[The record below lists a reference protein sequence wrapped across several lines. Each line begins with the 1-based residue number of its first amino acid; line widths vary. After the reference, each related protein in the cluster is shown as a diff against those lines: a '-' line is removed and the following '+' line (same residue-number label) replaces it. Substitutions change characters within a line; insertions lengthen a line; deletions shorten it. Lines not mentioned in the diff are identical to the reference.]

1 MTPGPQ
7 GFEILYRSSGNLFI
21 NRIRA
26 LYRGNR
32 YMAYFFETLMLICFG
47 ISWPFNIVKSYRSRT
62 AKGKSILF
70 ELCIIVGY
78 LCGLVG
84 KLIGNNIS
92 YVVVVYLLDIFMVA
106 TDLALTFRNC
116 MLDRRREN

>member
-1 MTPGPQ
+1 
-7 GFEILYRSSGNLFI
+7 
-21 NRIRA
+21 
-26 LYRGNR
+26 
-32 YMAYFFETLMLICFG
+32 MAYFFETLMLICFG
-47 ISWPFNIVKSYRSRT
+47 VSWPFNIVKSYRSRT

-78 LCGLVG
+78 LCGLTG